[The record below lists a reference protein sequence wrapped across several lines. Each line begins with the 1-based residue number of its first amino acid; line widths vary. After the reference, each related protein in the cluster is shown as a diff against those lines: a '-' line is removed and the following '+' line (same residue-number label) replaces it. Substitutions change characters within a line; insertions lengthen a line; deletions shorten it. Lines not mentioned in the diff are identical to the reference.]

1 MIPFFNQTESLQPRF
16 TGLVNN
22 EKYLEKCQCCVC
34 CIPVCVVVHLI
45 SAVSFSLT
53 MVPAAVTISPMDPSS
68 QDVEDT
74 EASTPLHPLQDGCQ
88 GRAAPSGW
96 LPFFKPI
103 LAVSFGTLLFVLG
116 TTLSLLYFT
125 QVGNIPYLLGPLFL
139 AAGLMFLVTGLVWI
153 PVLKESLE
161 HHALIKVS
169 HGKELQVE
177 HKHH

>member
-1 MIPFFNQTESLQPRF
+1 
-16 TGLVNN
+16 
-22 EKYLEKCQCCVC
+22 
-34 CIPVCVVVHLI
+34 
-45 SAVSFSLT
+45 
-53 MVPAAVTISPMDPSS
+53 MVPTAVAISPMDPSS

-96 LPFFKPI
+96 LPFLKPI
-103 LAVSFGTLLFVLG
+103 LAVGFGTLLFVLG

-125 QVGNIPYLLGPLFL
+125 QVGNVPYLLGPLFL

-169 HGKELQVE
+169 HGKELHVE

>member
-1 MIPFFNQTESLQPRF
+1 MYPTLKKQQKKTFYT
-16 TGLVNN
+16 
-22 EKYLEKCQCCVC
+22 Y
-34 CIPVCVVVHLI
+34 
-45 SAVSFSLT
+45 
-53 MVPAAVTISPMDPSS
+53 S
-68 QDVEDT
+68 QLKTV
-74 EASTPLHPLQDGCQ
+74 LL